1 MSDGEEA
8 LKSEETGVAR
18 GEESRGFSPAQMVR
32 CEACLRAN
40 SPTRMNCLYCGAA
53 LPIPEAG
60 IDLRRPVPTWVEEG
74 KPAFNIVL
82 IPRSTATARAGS
94 RLSERAFAD
103 AADLLHLETGQLK
116 EIIEANEGLP
126 LVRVA
131 SREEAELV
139 ERKLGALGLPV
150 RLFSDEDLSLDTP
163 LQRIRKLELTGATIK
178 GRTKDGP
185 IHSFE
190 WADIRLFVTG
200 RLFTKRVEVEERHG
214 RFAAEQEIVDSRE
227 LQEDEAVLDV
237 YFAGQREG
245 CRIMAHSFD
254 FSCLE
259 ERKSL
264 LVEENFRALVA
275 MLRERAASA
284 RYDDS
289 YPRRRR
295 LLGLVWPV
303 GQHTEAG
310 GLRRGRPGRFNTE
323 TITLMSNEMQ
333 FTRYSR
339 LQRRL
344 LELPRDGSAPEV

>member
-18 GEESRGFSPAQMVR
+18 GEESRGFSPAQIVR

-40 SPTRMNCLYCGAA
+40 SPTRMNCLYCGAV
-53 LPIPEAG
+53 LPVLENSV
-60 IDLRRPVPTWVEEG
+60 DLRRPVPTRVEEG

-82 IPRSTATARAGS
+82 TPRSTATARAGR
-94 RLSERAFAD
+94 RLSEKAIAD
-103 AADLLHLETGQLK
+103 AAGLLRLEVEQLK
-116 EIIEANEGLP
+116 EIMEANEGLP

-131 SREEAELV
+131 AREEAELV

-163 LQRIRKLELTGATIK
+163 PQRIRKLELTGTTIE
-178 GRTKDGP
+178 GQTKAGAP
-185 IHSFE
+185 QSFD

-200 RLFTKRVEVEERHG
+200 RLYTKRVEIEERPG

-237 YFAGQREG
+237 HFAGQSEG
-245 CRIMAHSFD
+245 WRMMAHSFD

-264 LVEENFRALVA
+264 LVEENFRALAA

-289 YPRRRR
+289 YLRRRR
-295 LLGLVWPV
+295 LLGLIWPV
-303 GQHTEAG
+303 VQHTEAG

-323 TITLMSNEMQ
+323 TVTMMSNEMQ

-339 LQRRL
+339 LQWRL
-344 LELPRDGSAPEV
+344 LELPHYGSAPGI